1 MKPWY
6 LHKPPPSP
14 QKPIQM
20 RPQVPPSNPEKT
32 YRLNAHAQ
40 RHGRL
45 GLRFQRLSG
54 GPAASSKSLG
64 GAPTIK
70 DPQRLLL
77 APTPVS
83 PSPHSSA
90 QQQRSAL
97 PVATPALCAVL
108 LCRAVSTKAR
118 RARAQRNKRHTHRR
132 VVFIFSYKQ
141 PHKRRKQTQSAKSH
155 TRPLSI
161 APLDPAVAVA
171 APSRKYAL
179 VRVPRAA
186 DLAPAPR
193 HPLLSRLLL
202 LLSAAR

>member
-77 APTPVS
+77 APRP
-83 PSPHSSA
+83 PSPHP
-90 QQQRSAL
+90 R
-97 PVATPALCAVL
+97 T
-108 LCRAVSTKAR
+108 
-118 RARAQRNKRHTHRR
+118 
-132 VVFIFSYKQ
+132 
-141 PHKRRKQTQSAKSH
+141 
-155 TRPLSI
+155 
-161 APLDPAVAVA
+161 A
-171 APSRKYAL
+171 APS
-179 VRVPRAA
+179 
-186 DLAPAPR
+186 
-193 HPLLSRLLL
+193 S
-202 LLSAAR
+202 SAARSPWPRPPFVLCFCVMLCQQKRGTQEHNETKDTHTGVLSSFFHTSSHTNEENKRSLSKVTHAAALYRPA